1 MTLSD
6 VSIKNPV
13 FAWMLMIGLMA
24 FGWIGFH
31 RMGISQLPDV
41 DFPVVTV
48 TVTWEDAAPE
58 IMETQVA
65 DTIEDAVMS
74 VEGIQDVY
82 STSSLGQTQI
92 TVEFNLSRNIDA
104 RSRTSRATSPRPQKN
119 LPQQDRLPPSS
130 RRSTPR
136 TSRSSGSVLK
146 AKPGADVSLTELC
159 RYINEHLKDQPMVC
173 SSRPARTVGGGAAV
187 DITPRSAA
195 LDAHFSSPL
204 AKRLALEH
212 RVDLSALEGTG
223 PRGRISRADVARAAG
238 VSVALRPAPAAFEVS
253 RLSATRKA
261 IARQLTLSK
270 STIPHFYLRTQLN
283 LDALS
288 ALRTES
294 KRSTG
299 TTPSLN
305 DYFIRACALALMQVP
320 DVNIQVH
327 GDAIHRFRD
336 ADIAVAVAADRGLIT
351 PIIRAAQ
358 TKSVHVLA
366 EELRSLAERAR
377 AGRLHAGEIDGGSF
391 TVSNLGMFGI
401 DQFDAIINP
410 PQGAILAIGS
420 ASARPIEHGGG
431 LRIATTAH
439 LSLSCDHRAIDGAV
453 GARFLVTLREL
464 LEAPARL

>member
-1 MTLSD
+1 MSTLRALTMPKWGIEMTEGTLAEWSVKEGERVTKGQTIAQIETD
-6 VSIKNPV
+6 KIVNELQAEANTLFVRLTATPGTVYEVGAMLAVTADEPV
-13 FAWMLMIGLMA
+13 PSAQIDEFVRTFRSAA
-24 FGWIGFH
+24 AA
-31 RMGISQLPDV
+31 
-41 DFPVVTV
+41 
-48 TVTWEDAAPE
+48 AAPSPPTGPAPATLPGSPAPP
-58 IMETQVA
+58 IASAVTPASAHISAAAAALARRLQLDLA
-65 DTIEDAVMS
+65 TIHGS
-74 VEGIQDVY
+74 GRHGRITLQDVE
-82 STSSLGQTQI
+82 Q
-92 TVEFNLSRNIDA
+92 A
-104 RSRTSRATSPRPQKN
+104 
-119 LPQQDRLPPSS
+119 
-130 RRSTPR
+130 
-136 TSRSSGSVLK
+136 
-146 AKPGADVSLTELC
+146 
-159 RYINEHLKDQPMVC
+159 
-173 SSRPARTVGGGAAV
+173 SRPARTVGGGAAV